1 MVSIELKNLDESS
14 ADITS
19 EDINNSGE
27 ISNSGDITSESTY
40 NESENVCVNINTNT
54 DKKQDVREY
63 HVKKVG
69 GGGPDEP
76 KFIPMIITIIS
87 FSFFTIL
94 NDCIATIMYSDLVKD
109 FDKELTTIQ
118 WVTTGF
124 VLILAIGM
132 VFSSYIAKHLHM
144 RTIFFTSVSL
154 FVGGSLICVLA
165 NSFVLLLIGRI
176 IQAFGTA
183 LLRPQISNI
192 IIIMAP
198 RGRIGFYHGV
208 SMVIIIT
215 GSAIGPTLSGLITKY
230 LGWRFVFAFL
240 IPIPLISGIIGYWT
254 VGNIIEQDDT
264 NLDILSVILAI
275 LGYGG
280 ISYGL
285 GSIGDYGFGS
295 PLVISTIVVGAISLV
310 GFFFWEY
317 YCKNP
322 IVSLKGLGSS
332 VFIVNVL
339 LSNIVSS
346 SLGGWLAILPFI
358 IQNYLGK
365 SSFVSGLALLP
376 GGIVNA
382 LLNIVGGKIYDRYYF
397 KYGSSGI
404 FLLLMGSTFF
414 FVMHVT
420 DQIKLWV
427 IIVGYII
434 GNVGV
439 PIVACLY
446 TPASLTCVPPQS
458 TPHAAALFHSF
469 YQLFSAL
476 YSAVYIT
483 LLNNFDSVSFVS
495 SKEPLI
501 NGGAVC
507 FLFSIVIFGLTL
519 IISILWS
526 IYYFKDHDV
535 KGNLKQ

>member
-1 MVSIELKNLDESS
+1 
-14 ADITS
+14 
-19 EDINNSGE
+19 
-27 ISNSGDITSESTY
+27 
-40 NESENVCVNINTNT
+40 
-54 DKKQDVREY
+54 
-63 HVKKVG
+63 
-69 GGGPDEP
+69 
-76 KFIPMIITIIS
+76 
-87 FSFFTIL
+87 FFTIL

-198 RGRIGFYHGV
+198 RDRIGFYHGV

-382 LLNIVGGKIYDRYYF
+382 I
-397 KYGSSGI
+397 
-404 FLLLMGSTFF
+404 FF

-535 KGNLKQ
+535 K